1 MNEAQAADKPD
12 AKILYNPRS
21 KSAEFGSMFVPPAG
35 KRLPGMP
42 SVLAPSRA
50 PAQEGVAPEEAQA
63 QAQPAPQAE
72 PAPAQAVPEDP
83 YAPIREIGTA
93 IEALR
98 GARLASLSRGRDKTF
113 SDLEKTIGEMND
125 YKNRSQFE
133 RLDLSPGLAFVDSL
147 TGSNLQKGYTAPET
161 IEELRRK
168 LADHQEK
175 LLGEQNKAID
185 SISDSLKSS
194 GARTPME
201 RAISGFNKE
210 AEKLRNIDTALM
222 TARKLLNQNP
232 RGVAQD
238 TLLRTILKATGEDR
252 ISDKDLESVSRGDA
266 SWMNRLRSYG
276 ERAKYGQLTQNDL
289 NIIRRMLDDLDY
301 VQLYKKKASVQT
313 YSAGSDLIYENQVD
327 PAKLEAV
334 LRLKVQL
341 ENSMQSGQFPA
352 AASGVPQS
360 APARQ
365 VPKSQ
370 ASALDNL
377 SKAMAA
383 KKGK

>member
-1 MNEAQAADKPD
+1 
-12 AKILYNPRS
+12 
-21 KSAEFGSMFVPPAG
+21 
-35 KRLPGMP
+35 MP
-42 SVLAPSRA
+42 SVLAPGRD
-50 PAQEGVAPEEAQA
+50 PAQEGVAPKEVQA

-93 IEALR
+93 IESLR

-113 SDLEKTIGEMND
+113 SNLEKTIGEMND

-161 IEELRRK
+161 LEELRRK

-201 RAISGFNKE
+201 RALSGFNKE

-222 TARKLLNQNP
+222 TARRLLSQNP

-266 SWMNRLRSYG
+266 SWMNRLKSYA
-276 ERAKYGQLTQNDL
+276 ERAKHGQLTENDL
-289 NIIRRMLDDLDY
+289 NIIARMLDDLDY
-301 VQLYKKKASVQT
+301 VQLYKKRASVQT
-313 YSAGSDLIYENQVD
+313 YSAGSDLIYGNEVD
-327 PAKLEAV
+327 PSKLETI

-341 ENSMQSGQFPA
+341 ENAIQSGQFPA
-352 AASGVPQS
+352 AASGVPKP
-360 APARQ
+360 ATARQ

-370 ASALDNL
+370 ADALDYLNKAVAAQG
-377 SKAMAA
+377 SK
-383 KKGK
+383 